1 MGNVDEVCLA
11 LRNGA
16 AVDRMS
22 DGVTALM
29 RASWIGHVECVR
41 ALLEKADVDQ
51 ADKTGS
57 ALMFVSL
64 GGRVEKKTDVDS
76 TNKDGRRTAL
86 MLASKNGRVEC
97 VRALLEKA
105 EVNWTDKYGNTALIY
120 ASVHGAKFRDG
131 GTPMV
136 GGDVRQGTRR
146 YSL

>member
-41 ALLEKADVDQ
+41 ALLEKADVD
-51 ADKTGS
+51 S
-57 ALMFVSL
+57 A
-64 GGRVEKKTDVDS
+64 
-76 TNKDGRRTAL
+76 NNDGVTAL
-86 MLASKNGRVEC
+86 INASANGRVEC
-97 VRALLEKA
+97 VRVLLEKA